1 MEEMDPWI
9 NWASHWCKLDR
20 WEVFCWI
27 FTMLR
32 EMHDMVSNGTAAAH
46 FLPWCLSFLASWTLH
61 FFLKWLI
68 LYNISPFYQTVHL
81 EYLCQYFCPGYCMC
95 VCVYVC
101 VCAPHK
107 MIKIK
112 DSFSMYPIE
121 SFTEI
126 SSANWES
133 SVHSFQ
139 PWPKD
144 TIMSMTGLAPCSEAK
159 HLFFW
164 LATVTHWSHGSLT
177 IACFK
182 NAIGMHVG
190 YIYYTMINR
199 DIWWR

>member
-1 MEEMDPWI
+1 MYGLRKCDSRCRQSLNHGKSGTVDQWRKWI
-9 NWASHWCKLDR
+9 LGLTEHPIGASLTDEKCSAG
-20 WEVFCWI
+20 FSQCWGKCTTWLVTEQQQRTSYHDAFHFWQAEHFTFSSSDYIIYLPSIRLCIWNTFVRI
-27 FTMLR
+27 FAQ
-32 EMHDMVSNGTAAAH
+32 DTA
-46 FLPWCLSFLASWTLH
+46 
-61 FFLKWLI
+61 
-68 LYNISPFYQTVHL
+68 
-81 EYLCQYFCPGYCMC
+81 C

-159 HLFFW
+159 HLFFGW
-164 LATVTHWSHGSLT
+164 QLLPIDHMVA
-177 IACFK
+177 
-182 NAIGMHVG
+182 
-190 YIYYTMINR
+190 
-199 DIWWR
+199 

>member
-1 MEEMDPWI
+1 MWQPLQAVAEPWEVGNSWSMEEMDPWI
-9 NWASHWCKLDR
+9 NWASHWCKFDR

-68 LYNISPFYQTVHL
+68 
-81 EYLCQYFCPGYCMC
+81 YLPSIRLCFWNTFVSIFAQDTAC
-95 VCVYVC
+95 VCVC
-101 VCAPHK
+101 LCDPQNNQN
-107 MIKIK
+107 KIK

-126 SSANWES
+126 SSANWEP

-159 HLFFW
+159 HLFF
-164 LATVTHWSHGSLT
+164 L
-177 IACFK
+177 
-182 NAIGMHVG
+182 VG
-190 YIYYTMINR
+190 NCYPLIT
-199 DIWWR
+199 W